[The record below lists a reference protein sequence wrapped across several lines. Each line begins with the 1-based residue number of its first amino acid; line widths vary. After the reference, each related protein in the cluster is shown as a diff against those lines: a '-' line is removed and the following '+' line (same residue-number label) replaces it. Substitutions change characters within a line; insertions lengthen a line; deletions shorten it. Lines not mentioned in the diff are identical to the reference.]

1 MKLHR
6 DLGITQKTAWHL
18 AHRMRETWNER
29 RIAFAGPVEVDA
41 TSLGRNR
48 EEQHGGKKLRAGRG
62 TVGKT
67 AGVGIKNRDTTAVT
81 G

>member
-6 DLGITQKTAWHL
+6 DLGITQKMAWHL
-18 AHRMRETWNER
+18 AHRMRETWNEC

-41 TSLGRNR
+41 TSLVRNR
-48 EEQHGGKKLRAGRG
+48 EEQHGGKKLRVGRG
-62 TVGKT
+62 TVDKT
-67 AGVGIKNRDTTAVT
+67 AGVGIKNRDTTAAT